1 MARVDDTKEYLSK
14 KLKEYTKEELTIL
27 PEIA

>member
-1 MARVDDTKEYLSK
+1 MDPRPR
-14 KLKEYTKEELTIL
+14 LTIL